1 MASECRI
8 EFYFRAEE
16 LKKLLKKF
24 PKAKGIIVSQEIKKE
39 KPKGAAN
46 YVNVAHIRARV
57 DLVPPV
63 KSAKSA
69 KRMAGGEEPPPP
81 TPPGEGIDGCPFP
94 PGCTP

>member
-8 EFYFRAEE
+8 EFYFRAED
-16 LKKLLKKF
+16 LKKLLKAN

-57 DLVPPV
+57 DMIQPA

-69 KRMAGGEEPPPP
+69 KLMTGGEEPPPE
-81 TPPGEGIDGCPFP
+81 EGIDGCPFP